1 MDRADTIE
9 TRCSA
14 DRPPKR
20 RATWMG
26 GFFIFFYET
35 IVDKAGGHVYG
46 DKKMMLAEPGG
57 G

>member
-1 MDRADTIE
+1 
-9 TRCSA
+9 
-14 DRPPKR
+14 
-20 RATWMG
+20 MG

-35 IVDKAGGHVYG
+35 IVDKAGGHVYD